1 MTEVLRAG
9 ARELLAQAV
18 EAEVAEFL
26 EGHATLVDDRGRRR
40 IVRNGHLPGRLIQ
53 TGIGPVDV
61 RQPRVRDRRAGEGAG
76 AIRFTS
82 AILPRYLRRTK
93 SLEDLLPWLYLRGIS
108 SGDFSEALAA
118 LLGAQAPGLSAS
130 TIGRLKEVWQ
140 DEMERWQRRDLS
152 AKRYVY
158 FWVGGIY
165 FGARLEEEKQ
175 CILVI
180 IGATDH
186 GTKELIAITDG
197 YRESEQSWREVLLDL
212 KRRGLGIGPELVT
225 GDGALG
231 FWKAL
236 RQVYGAAREQRCW
249 VHKTG
254 NILNKLPK
262 GLQNKAKGHLQ
273 DIWMAETRKDA
284 ETAFD
289 FFLEA
294 YGPKYEK
301 ATACLAKDRDA
312 LLSFYDFP
320 AGHWKHVRTTNPI
333 ESTFATVRLR
343 TYRTKGCLSRK
354 TAMAMVFKL
363 CQGASKKRRR
373 LNGSDQFAE
382 IIRGVKFVNGE
393 RQDRAAA

>member
-1 MTEVLRAG
+1 MDDY
-9 ARELLAQAV
+9 RE
-18 EAEVAEFL
+18 
-26 EGHATLVDDRGRRR
+26 
-40 IVRNGHLPGRLIQ
+40 
-53 TGIGPVDV
+53 IGPPGNGKTRKPRASSLAAV
-61 RQPRVRDRRAGEGAG
+61 RETARHVELHANHVIFRGA
-76 AIRFTS
+76 
-82 AILPRYLRRTK
+82 
-93 SLEDLLPWLYLRGIS
+93 LYLRGIS

-158 FWVGGIY
+158 FWVDGIY

-262 GLQNKAKGHLQ
+262 GLQNKGGAGS
-273 DIWMAETRKDA
+273 DTGSRAG
-284 ETAFD
+284 
-289 FFLEA
+289 FFLA
-294 YGPKYEK
+294 VG
-301 ATACLAKDRDA
+301 AGF
-312 LLSFYDFP
+312 LLL
-320 AGHWKHVRTTNPI
+320 
-333 ESTFATVRLR
+333 LR
-343 TYRTKGCLSRK
+343 RFLLTGMETS
-354 TAMAMVFKL
+354 
-363 CQGASKKRRR
+363 
-373 LNGSDQFAE
+373 
-382 IIRGVKFVNGE
+382 RGVHRRVP
-393 RQDRAAA
+393 A

>member
-1 MTEVLRAG
+1 M
-9 ARELLAQAV
+9 
-18 EAEVAEFL
+18 
-26 EGHATLVDDRGRRR
+26 
-40 IVRNGHLPGRLIQ
+40 
-53 TGIGPVDV
+53 
-61 RQPRVRDRRAGEGAG
+61 
-76 AIRFTS
+76 
-82 AILPRYLRRTK
+82 
-93 SLEDLLPWLYLRGIS
+93 RGIS

-158 FWVGGIY
+158 FWVDGIY

-262 GLQNKAKGHLQ
+262 GLQNKGGAGS
-273 DIWMAETRKDA
+273 DTGSRAG
-284 ETAFD
+284 
-289 FFLEA
+289 FFLA
-294 YGPKYEK
+294 VG
-301 ATACLAKDRDA
+301 AGF
-312 LLSFYDFP
+312 LLL
-320 AGHWKHVRTTNPI
+320 
-333 ESTFATVRLR
+333 LR
-343 TYRTKGCLSRK
+343 RFLLTGMETS
-354 TAMAMVFKL
+354 
-363 CQGASKKRRR
+363 
-373 LNGSDQFAE
+373 
-382 IIRGVKFVNGE
+382 RGVHRRVP
-393 RQDRAAA
+393 A